1 MPNTAQSGFIAR
13 HRTPLLMLLIGIPII
28 IGVATLKPAPEPQR
42 PKAQQP
48 LEVAVS
54 VSEPR
59 TWTLS
64 ATSQGTVEPKREIN
78 LVAEISGRIV
88 EASPKFVSGGAFAA
102 GELLIKID
110 DRDYRYALVR
120 AKARVADARQLLATE
135 QGRAR
140 QAKREW
146 RDLGNREANDL
157 FLRKP
162 QLAAAKANLEA
173 SLADQHKAELDLKRT
188 EITLPFAGRVRKTLV
203 NLGQY
208 VTPGTP
214 IASAYDSSTA
224 EIRLPLTERQAAL
237 INLPLGSLQ
246 SDAASVKISGSVAG
260 QPHQW
265 QGKLTRT
272 DASLDTRSRLYYA
285 IAEVEDPY
293 DLEHDTS
300 ASQQPPLMIGLFV
313 EATIEGKPLS
323 NVVRLPKTGLY
334 QNSLLYTLSD
344 QNQVIIK
351 RARVLS
357 SDQNYVWLRA
367 DLTPGESVILEK
379 QHYLKAGMSVRPIRA
394 TESAETSAPEMAQE
408 PQQ

>member
-1 MPNTAQSGFIAR
+1 MQDNVPPGFISR

-28 IGVATLKPAPEPQR
+28 IAVATLKPAPKPQPPEPD
-42 PKAQQP
+42 KV
-48 LEVAVS
+48 LEVAVIAAT
-54 VSEPR
+54 PK
-59 TWTLS
+59 TWTLNV
-64 ATSQGTVEPKREIN
+64 TSQGTVEPKREIN

-102 GELLIKID
+102 GEQLIKID

-120 AKARVADARQLLATE
+120 AKARVADARQVLATE

-140 QAKREW
+140 QARREW
-146 RDLGNREANDL
+146 RDLGNRQANDL

-162 QLAAAKANLEA
+162 QLAAAKANLDA
-173 SLADQHKAELDLKRT
+173 ALADQSKAELDLKRT

-237 INLPLGSLQ
+237 INLPLGAQ
-246 SDAASVKISGSVAG
+246 QGDTAAVTISGSVAG

-293 DLEHDTS
+293 HLQHHTGS
-300 ASQQPPLMIGLFV
+300 PAQPPLIIGLFV
-313 EATIEGKPLS
+313 DASIVGKPLDK
-323 NVVRLPKTGLY
+323 VVRLPKRGLY
-334 QNSLLYTLSD
+334 QNNRLFTLTED
-344 QNQVIIK
+344 QTVVIK
-351 RARVLS
+351 PATVLS
-357 SDQNYVWLRA
+357 SDAQHVWLRA
-367 DLTPGESVILEK
+367 ELSAGEAVILEK
-379 QHYLKAGMSVRPIRA
+379 QHYLKAGMKVNAITTDGAVSA
-394 TESAETSAPEMAQE
+394 TTTGPGATP
-408 PQQ
+408 